1 MNVNV
6 IRSNSE
12 YTEETLTLDEL
23 QALSGDILLDFGAP
37 WCGHCKAARPAID
50 EVVSEHSGLRHIKIY
65 DGKGKPLGRKFKV
78 KLWPTLVLLHAG
90 NEVARLVRPLAPDEV
105 RQLVSK
111 IDLSD

>member
-50 EVVSEHSGLRHIKIY
+50 EVVSEHSGLRLSLIHI
-65 DGKGKPLGRKFKV
+65 
-78 KLWPTLVLLHAG
+78 
-90 NEVARLVRPLAPDEV
+90 
-105 RQLVSK
+105 
-111 IDLSD
+111 